1 MKEYKI
7 AICTIHSALDNAL
20 GLQDYKTTY
29 TVQANSYKQAERAA
43 NKAHRQRQES
53 DEDLTY
59 SNADLEDKLE
69 GLFA

>member
-7 AICTIHSALDNAL
+7 TICTIHSALDNAL
-20 GLQDYKTTY
+20 GLQNYKTTY
-29 TVQANSYKQAERAA
+29 TVQANSYKQAEKAA
-43 NKAHRQRQES
+43 KKAHKQKQES
-53 DEDLTY
+53 DEALVH